1 MPWDERLLAWI
12 EPRGGGYLAA
22 FVAKAELERR
32 APAIQQ
38 FRSQDEARQWVLKEA
53 EAVRARVEWS
63 TAGTLLDWLPQ

>member
-1 MPWDERLLAWI
+1 MPWDDRLLASI

-38 FRSQDEARQWVLKEA
+38 FSGLM
-53 EAVRARVEWS
+53 
-63 TAGTLLDWLPQ
+63 